1 MEDYTLF
8 LDYVGKNYETIK
20 SKLKL
25 LSNQHKQ
32 PYDDDAYH
40 EVVIRCHNAIKKKG
54 FLKDKSDYGIQ
65 SYIIVSYF
73 NYLREIKRAAHNKKR
88 DRNFDSD
95 NIDEVYEQYYTKHN
109 TSVTNKIQNDLYKDF
124 AILYIMEV
132 VEENFDN
139 EHFYLFKVKHLS
151 KDMTYK
157 KLAEKTKIKGAR
169 QKVLEVKK
177 FLQENVTKDI
187 INKAFNEIFGELL

>member
-1 MEDYTLF
+1 MEDYTF
-8 LDYVGKNYETIK
+8 FIQYVGKNYETIK

-54 FLKDKSDYGIQ
+54 FLKDKTDYGIQ
-65 SYIIVSYF
+65 SYIIISYF
-73 NYLREIKRAAHNKKR
+73 NYLREVARAAHNKKK
-88 DRNFDSD
+88 DKNFDSE
-95 NIDEVYEQYYTKHN
+95 NIDEAYEQYYNKHN
-109 TSVTNKIQNDLYKDF
+109 TSATDKIKSDLYKDF
-124 AILYIMEV
+124 AILYLMQV
-132 VEENFDN
+132 VEENFDQ
-139 EHFYLFKVKHLS
+139 EHFYLFRVKHLS

-157 KLAEKTKIKGAR
+157 KLAEKTNIKGVR

-177 FLQENVTKDI
+177 FLQENVTKELI
-187 INKAFNEIFGELL
+187 KERFNELFGELL